1 MDLIIDSSLISYHGI
16 KCECMQIYSTPS
28 KSSHPSPCG
37 VYEKCSVAA
46 CLSSWSLILQVGS
59 THLSEMALWSAAQMS
74 STPSPNFPE
83 TWQVPSKEPKA
94 CYKGAALTLSGV
106 MRQK

>member
-1 MDLIIDSSLISYHGI
+1 MYANI
-16 KCECMQIYSTPS
+16 STPSS

-37 VYEKCSVAA
+37 VYEKCCVAA
-46 CLSSWSLILQVGS
+46 CQGPFWSLILQVGS

-74 STPSPNFPE
+74 FTPSNFPE

-94 CYKGAALTLSGV
+94 CYKGAALTLSEV
-106 MRQK
+106 TRQK